1 MLVVGGTPDTRL
13 TAEVEVECQ
22 ALANGFCL
30 LWAVHLCFAL
40 DLLTSVEMGGGGGAG
55 GEEGGAWAV
64 VERMARSSESRVM
77 FLLIMLSTSRSACP
91 VRRIPRAIA
100 QRGELQECC
109 STRTPKLRVRGWSFN
124 KIKANTTG

>member
-1 MLVVGGTPDTRL
+1 
-13 TAEVEVECQ
+13 
-22 ALANGFCL
+22 
-30 LWAVHLCFAL
+30 
-40 DLLTSVEMGGGGGAG
+40 
-55 GEEGGAWAV
+55 
-64 VERMARSSESRVM
+64 
-77 FLLIMLSTSRSACP
+77 